1 MPPNIQRFLP
11 MIVIFAALIFI
22 LPLLTKKSSGGGPST
37 SAKATSTQQAM
48 TSIGTSEQTY
58 LAAHG
63 RYSAHVADL
72 VALAPALAT
81 ALGGGVTVS
90 LDVST
95 DGKTYFAQAASDS
108 LSLTSARNETKQIAQ
123 SCLVLKSGATCPV
136 AVIK

>member
-22 LPLLTKKSSGGGPST
+22 LPLINKKSSGGPST
-37 SAKATSTQQAM
+37 STKATSTLQAM
-48 TSIGTSEQTY
+48 DSVGKAEQAY

-63 RYSAHVADL
+63 RYSAQVADL

-81 ALGGGVTVS
+81 TIGGGVTVS

-108 LSLTSARNETKQIAQ
+108 LSVTSARNQTKVLAS
-123 SCLVLKSGATCPV
+123 SCLSLKSGANCPV
-136 AVIK
+136 AAK